1 LSRLQ
6 EEWQG
11 RKRLA
16 EGVDDDAESQDT
28 RMIVIVIVVAQGVE
42 CKAKQGKGQ
51 LQAAAGCLRYY
62 VSASTSVDAYKK
74 LLEPQGY
81 FELGLDGGG
90 GGKRLVP

>member
-1 LSRLQ
+1 
-6 EEWQG
+6 
-11 RKRLA
+11 
-16 EGVDDDAESQDT
+16 VDDDAESQDT